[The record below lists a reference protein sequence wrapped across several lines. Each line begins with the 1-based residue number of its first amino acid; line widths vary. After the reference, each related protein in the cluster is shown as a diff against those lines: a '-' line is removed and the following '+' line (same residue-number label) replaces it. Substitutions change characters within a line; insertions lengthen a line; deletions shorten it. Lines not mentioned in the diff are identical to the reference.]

1 MVQTSV
7 NWCTKSCSCHYAA
20 VINLKRL
27 TQSITRDSASSVA
40 PSTAGLY
47 SAKITMQPLKD
58 LWNTG
63 SIAPST
69 EVTLEFQCFV
79 DGSYLHYWETGHDD
93 YSNASKTI
101 EPPEQGAE
109 STV

>member
-1 MVQTSV
+1 M
-7 NWCTKSCSCHYAA
+7 
-20 VINLKRL
+20 
-27 TQSITRDSASSVA
+27 TQSITRDRASSVA

-58 LWNTG
+58 LWNTE

-69 EVTLEFQCFV
+69 EVIVEFQCFV
-79 DGSYLHYWETGHDD
+79 DGRHLHYWETSRDD

-101 EPPEQGAE
+101 ELPEQGAD

>member
-1 MVQTSV
+1 
-7 NWCTKSCSCHYAA
+7 
-20 VINLKRL
+20 
-27 TQSITRDSASSVA
+27 
-40 PSTAGLY
+40 
-47 SAKITMQPLKD
+47 MQPLKD
-58 LWNTG
+58 LWNSG

-69 EVTLEFQCFV
+69 KVILEFQSFV
-79 DGSYLHYWETGHDD
+79 DGRHLRYWETGHDD